1 MFRLALKSVKHNP
14 KRLILTVIAVALG
27 VALVA
32 ATLTFTSALSRGFT
46 DLFGDI
52 YSSVDV
58 IVEEAPAEGEEG
70 QFESRDAQ
78 GPFSEDDVTAIRQ
91 VDGVLYA
98 QGSVAYEMG
107 MVLNADG
114 DAPLGQG
121 APTLIYGWSGIPEID
136 GSTLID
142 GAAPA
147 GDGEVVVDVDTYA
160 KLKLAP
166 GDAVKIATDDGVKE
180 LTVTG
185 SIRFGESNE
194 LQTANLM
201 YATEATVRELA
212 GGVDGFRDIQIVAE
226 EGASPDAIVS
236 AVSPLLPEDTR
247 AITSQDKVAEQVD
260 ALNEALTLV
269 DIFALI
275 FGLVALFVGAY
286 IIVNTFRIIVTQ
298 RTREFGLLRAI
309 GAQGSQ
315 IRNSILIESVVV
327 ALVGATVGILIG
339 WGLALAGGALVESFS
354 GNILG
359 SLILPPKAILWSYSL
374 GLAVTVVAALLP
386 AIHASNI
393 SPMEA
398 LREAG
403 TAGKKS
409 LRLRNIIGGALTLAG
424 VSAVLIGLYV
434 SVPKPAIWVGVGAV
448 LIVLGVTL
456 LAAQVLVPLAF
467 GLRGVL
473 TKLWGVNGKLAA
485 NNIRREPRRSANTAA
500 ALMIGVML
508 LALVAT
514 FTESVKDT
522 FTSQFA
528 TNKAELFV
536 LAQTGLIPQGAI
548 DVISDTDGVRDTVRY
563 AFVDATVDGETRA
576 VGVVD
581 ADKADAVFDFNTD
594 RPLAQ
599 MDGGVFIDP
608 SVVELGYEVGD
619 EVTLVGADGEVTLTV
634 TGLYLNEGDQQ
645 FLVDWATGTQLAEEP
660 QIFQVLIDF
669 DDDADIEAT
678 TDLVNENLKVDFPL
692 VSPQSPTELEQFFN
706 QFLNILLG
714 VVSGL
719 LGAALLIAILGVANT
734 LLLSVTERTREIGL
748 LRAVGVT
755 RKAVWGMITLESV
768 VMALFGT
775 ILGIILGVGLGAALV
790 NSLGEY
796 GFDHAVVPWMWIAV
810 YTALSMIAGVV
821 AAVWPAYRA
830 SRLDILKAIAAD
842 G

>member
-1 MFRLALKSVKHNP
+1 MLRLALKSVRHNP
-14 KRLILTVIAVALG
+14 KRLILTALAVALG

-52 YSSVDV
+52 YGSVDV
-58 IVEEAPAEGEEG
+58 IAEPASSDDGQSDFGAGGTDGLFSASDVE
-70 QFESRDAQ
+70 
-78 GPFSEDDVTAIRQ
+78 AIQ
-91 VDGVLYA
+91 QIDGVLYA
-98 QGSVAYEMG
+98 EGTVGYEEG
-107 MVLNADG
+107 QVLNADG
-114 DAPLGQG
+114 DGPLGQG
-121 APTLIYGWSGIPEID
+121 APTLVYRWSGIADID

-142 GAAPA
+142 GAIPSAE
-147 GDGEVVVDVDTYA
+147 GEVVVDIDTYA
-160 KLKLAP
+160 KLDLTL
-166 GDAVKIATDDGVKE
+166 GDSVQIATEDGVKD

-185 SIRFGESNE
+185 SIRFGDNNE

-201 YATEATVRELA
+201 FANEATIRDLA
-212 GGVDGFRDIQIVAE
+212 GGFEGYTDVQIVAE

-236 AVSPLLPEDTR
+236 ALVPLLPDGAR
-247 AITSQDKVAEQVD
+247 AITSQDKIAEQVD
-260 ALNEALTLV
+260 SLNEAL
-269 DIFALI
+269 DIIDVFALI

-315 IRNSILIESVVV
+315 IRNSIVAESIVV
-327 ALVGATVGILIG
+327 ALVGATFGILIG
-339 WGLALAGGALVESFS
+339 WGLALAGGAIVEVFS

-359 SLILPPKAILWSYSL
+359 PLILPVKALLWSYSL

-386 AIHASNI
+386 AIHASRI

-409 LRLRNIIGGALTLAG
+409 LVVRNIVGGAMTLLG
-424 VSAVLIGLYV
+424 VAAVLFGLYATP
-434 SVPKPAIWVGVGAV
+434 PKPYWWVGAGAV

-456 LAAQVLVPLAF
+456 LAAQVIVPLAY

-485 NNIRREPRRSANTAA
+485 NNIHREPRRSANTAA

-528 TNKAELFV
+528 TNQAELIIV
-536 LAQTGLIPQGAI
+536 PQGGPIPQGSL
-548 DVISDTDGVRDTVRY
+548 DVIAGTDGVKDVARVGITEATFDGSPSTVTII
-563 AFVDATVDGETRA
+563 DAATLDGLFDL
-576 VGVVD
+576 GV
-581 ADKADAVFDFNTD
+581 D
-594 RPLAQ
+594 RPLS
-599 MDGGVFIDP
+599 DLGDGVFIDP
-608 SVVELGYEVGD
+608 TVVAMGYGVGD
-619 EVTLVGADGEVTLTV
+619 SITLEGPDGTETLTV

-645 FLVDWATGTQLAEEP
+645 FVVDWSVGQQLVEEP
-660 QIFQVLIDF
+660 AIFQALVNF
-669 DDDADIEAT
+669 DDGVDVQATEDA
-678 TDLVNENLKVDFPL
+678 VKENLKTDFPL
-692 VSPQSPTELEQFFN
+692 VQPQSPGAIEEFFN
-706 QFLNILLG
+706 QALNILLG
-714 VVSGL
+714 VISGL

-755 RKAVWGMITLESV
+755 RRAVWGMITLESV
-768 VMALFGT
+768 VMAVFGT

-790 NSLGEY
+790 DSLGEY
-796 GFDHAVVPWMWIAV
+796 GFQRVVIPWIWIAF
-810 YTALSMIAGVV
+810 YTVASMIAGVV
-821 AAVWPAYRA
+821 AAIWPAWRA
-830 SRLDILKAIAAD
+830 SKLDILKAIAAD

>member
-27 VALVA
+27 VALVS

-52 YSSVDV
+52 YSSIDV
-58 IVEEAPAEGEEG
+58 IVEEDPAEGEEG

-78 GPFSEDDVTAIRQ
+78 GPFSEDDVAAIKQ
-91 VDGVLYA
+91 IDGVLYA
-98 QGSVAYEMG
+98 EGSVAYEMG
-107 MVLNADG
+107 MVLNAEGDG
-114 DAPLGQG
+114 PLGQG
-121 APTLIYGWSGIPEID
+121 APTLVYGWYGIPEID

-142 GAAPA
+142 GKAPEKD
-147 GDGEVVVDVDTYA
+147 GDVVVDIDTLA
-160 KLKLAP
+160 KLELAF
-166 GDAVKIATDDGVKE
+166 GDTVEIATDDGVKE

-185 SIRFGESNE
+185 SIRFGENNE
-194 LQTANLM
+194 LQTANLL
-201 YATEATVRELA
+201 YATDATVRDLA
-212 GGVDGFRDIQIVAE
+212 GGVEGFRDIQIVAE
-226 EGASPDAIVS
+226 EGASPDAIVD
-236 AVSPLLPEDTR
+236 AVSPLLPDETR

-260 ALNEALTLV
+260 ALNEALTVV

-339 WGLALAGGALVESFS
+339 WGLALLGGLLIEAAS

-359 SLILPPKAILWSYSL
+359 TLILPAKAILWSYGL

-386 AIHASNI
+386 AIHASRI

-409 LRLRNIIGGALTLAG
+409 LRLRNIIGGALTAAG
-424 VSAVLIGLYV
+424 VAAVLIGLYG
-434 SVPKPAIWVGVGAV
+434 SVPKPAYWVGVGAV
-448 LIVLGVTL
+448 LNVLGVTL

-473 TKLWGVNGKLAA
+473 TRLWGVNGKLAA

-536 LAQTGLIPQGAI
+536 LGQMGAIPQGAI
-548 DVISDTDGVRDTVRY
+548 DVIEGTDGVRDVVRY
-563 AFVDATVDGETRA
+563 AFVDATLDGESTF
-576 VGVVD
+576 VGAVD
-581 ADKADAVFDFNTD
+581 ADKADAVFEFNVD
-594 RPLAQ
+594 RPLA
-599 MDGGVFIDP
+599 DLNGGVFIDP
-608 SVVELGYEVGD
+608 STVEKGYDVGD
-619 EVTLVGADGEVTLTV
+619 EVTLVGPEGEVTLEV

-645 FLVDWATGTQLAEEP
+645 FLIDFDTAAQLTDEP
-660 QIFQVLIDF
+660 EIFQVLIDF
-669 DDDADIEAT
+669 ETGADLDAT
-678 TDLVNENLKVDFPL
+678 TEAIEDNLLTDYPL
-692 VSPQSPTELEQFFN
+692 VQVQSPDDLEQFFN
-706 QFLNILLG
+706 QLLDLILA
-714 VVSGL
+714 VISGL

-748 LRAVGVT
+748 LRAVGIK
-755 RKAVWGMITLESV
+755 RGAVWGMITLESM

-775 ILGIILGVGLGAALV
+775 ILGIVLGVGLGAALV
-790 NSLGEY
+790 NSLKDF
-796 GFDHAVVPWMWIAV
+796 GFERAVVPWMWIAI
-810 YTALSMIAGVV
+810 YTVLSLIAGVV
-821 AAVWPAYRA
+821 AAIWPAYRA

>member
-1 MFRLALKSVKHNP
+1 MLRLALKSVRHNP
-14 KRLILTVIAVALG
+14 KRLILTALAVALG

-78 GPFSEDDVTAIRQ
+78 GPFSADDVAAIQQ

-107 MVLNADG
+107 QVLNADG
-114 DAPLGQG
+114 DGPLGQG

-142 GAAPA
+142 GTTPA
-147 GDGEVVVDVDTYA
+147 TDGEVVVDVDTYA
-160 KLKLAP
+160 KLELAP
-166 GDAVKIATDDGVKE
+166 GDTVEIATEEGVKE

-185 SIRFGESNE
+185 SIRFGDNNE

-201 YATEATVRELA
+201 YATEATVRDLA

-226 EGASPDAIVS
+226 EGASPGAIVS
-236 AVSPLLPEDTR
+236 DVSPLLPDGTR
-247 AITSQDKVAEQVD
+247 AITSQDKIAEQVD
-260 ALNEALTLV
+260 SLNEALDIV
-269 DIFALI
+269 DVFALI
-275 FGLVALFVGAY
+275 FGLIALFVGAY

-315 IRNSILIESVVV
+315 LRTAILIEAAIV
-327 ALVGATVGILIG
+327 ALIGATFGILIG
-339 WGLALAGGALVESFS
+339 WGLALGGGALVEVFS
-354 GNILG
+354 GNILAP
-359 SLILPPKAILWSYSL
+359 LILPVKAILWSYSL

-386 AIHASNI
+386 AIHASRI

-409 LRLRNIIGGALTLAG
+409 LAVRNIVGGAMTLLG
-424 VSAVLIGLYV
+424 VAAVLFGLYATP
-434 SVPKPAIWVGVGAV
+434 PKPYWWVGAGAV

-456 LAAQVLVPLAF
+456 LAAQVIVPLAY

-473 TKLWGVNGKLAA
+473 TKMWGVNGKLAA
-485 NNIRREPRRSANTAA
+485 NNIHREPRRSANTAA

-514 FTESVKDT
+514 FTESLKDT

-528 TNKAELFV
+528 TNQAELFV
-536 LAQTGLIPQGAI
+536 LAQMGPIPQGAI
-548 DVISDTDGVRDTVRY
+548 DVIEDTDGVRDAVRY
-563 AFVDATVDGETRA
+563 AFVDATVDGESTT

-581 ADKADAVFDFNTD
+581 ADEADAVFDFNVD
-594 RPLAQ
+594 PSLAE
-599 MDGGVFIDP
+599 MNGGVFIDP
-608 SVVELGYEVGD
+608 SAVELGYEVGD
-619 EVTLVGADGEVTLTV
+619 EVTFVGADGEVTLAV
-634 TGLYLNEGDQQ
+634 TGLYLNEGDQR
-645 FLVDWATGTQLAEEP
+645 FLVDWDAAAQLSEEVLVI
-660 QIFQVLIDF
+660 QALIDF
-669 DDDADIEAT
+669 DEGADLAAT
-678 TDLVNENLKVDFPL
+678 TDAVTENLKTDFPL
-692 VSPQSPTELEQFFN
+692 VQPQSPSELEQFFN
-706 QFLNILLG
+706 QALNILIG
-714 VVSGL
+714 VISGL
-719 LGAALLIAILGVANT
+719 LGAALLIALLGVANT

-768 VMALFGT
+768 VMAVFGT

-790 NSLGEY
+790 DSLGEY
-796 GFDHAVVPWMWIAV
+796 GFERVVIPWIWIGV
-810 YTALSMIAGVV
+810 YTVLSMIAGVL
-821 AAVWPAYRA
+821 AAIWPAWRA
-830 SRLDILKAIAAD
+830 SKLDILKAIAAD

>member
-1 MFRLALKSVKHNP
+1 MLRLALKSVRHNP
-14 KRLILTVIAVALG
+14 KRLILTALAVALG

-52 YSSVDV
+52 YGSVDV
-58 IVEEAPAEGEEG
+58 IAEPAPAETD
-70 QFESRDAQ
+70 ESDFGAGGTDAL
-78 GPFSEDDVTAIRQ
+78 FTSADIEAIRLI
-91 VDGVLYA
+91 DGVQYA
-98 QGSVAYEMG
+98 EGTVGYETG
-107 MVLNADG
+107 QVLNADG

-121 APTLIYGWSGIPEID
+121 APTLVYRWSGIGDID
-136 GSTLID
+136 GSTVID
-142 GAAPA
+142 GVAPTA
-147 GDGEVVVDVDTYA
+147 DGEVVVDVDTYD
-160 KLKLAP
+160 KLDLAP
-166 GDAVKIATDDGVKE
+166 GDTVKIATEEGVKE
-180 LTVTG
+180 LEVTG

-201 YATEATVRELA
+201 FANEATIRDLA
-212 GGVDGFRDIQIVAE
+212 GGFEGYTDVQIVAV
-226 EGASPDAIVS
+226 EGASPDAIV
-236 AVSPLLPEDTR
+236 ADLGPLLPEGTR
-247 AITSQDKVAEQVD
+247 AITSQDKIAEQVD
-260 ALNEALTLV
+260 TLNEALNIV
-269 DIFALI
+269 DVFALI

-315 IRNSILIESVVV
+315 IRNSILVESVVV

-339 WGLALAGGALVESFS
+339 WGLALGGGALVEYFS
-354 GNILG
+354 GNILAP
-359 SLILPPKAILWSYSL
+359 LILPVKAILWSYSL
-374 GLAVTVVAALLP
+374 GLIVTVVAALLP
-386 AIHASNI
+386 AIHASRI

-409 LRLRNIIGGALTLAG
+409 LRVRNIVGGAMTLLG
-424 VSAVLIGLYV
+424 VAAVLFGLYATP
-434 SVPKPAIWVGVGAV
+434 PKPYWWVGAGAV

-456 LAAQVLVPLAF
+456 LAAQVIVPLAY

-473 TKLWGVNGKLAA
+473 TKVWGVNGKLAA
-485 NNIRREPRRSANTAA
+485 NNIHREPRRSANTAA

-514 FTESVKDT
+514 FTESLKDT

-536 LAQTGLIPQGAI
+536 IAQMGPIPQGAI
-548 DVISDTDGVRDTVRY
+548 DVIADTDGVRDVVRY
-563 AFVDATVDGETRA
+563 AFVDAAVDGSTTT
-576 VGVVD
+576 VGVID
-581 ADKADAVFDFNTD
+581 ADGADAVFDFNTD
-594 RPLAQ
+594 RPLAD

-608 SVVELGYEVGD
+608 SAVELGYGVGD
-619 EVTLVGADGEVTLTV
+619 EVTFVGEDGEVTLTV
-634 TGLYLNEGDQQ
+634 TGLYLNAGDQR
-645 FLVDWATGTQLAEEP
+645 FLVGWDTGVQLSEDAP
-660 QIFQVLIDF
+660 IIQGLIDF
-669 DDDADIEAT
+669 DEGADIDAT
-678 TDLVNENLKVDFPL
+678 TDAVNENLKKDFPL
-692 VSPQSPTELEQFFN
+692 VQPQSPGDLEQFFN
-706 QFLNILLG
+706 QALNILIG
-714 VVSGL
+714 VISGL

-768 VMALFGT
+768 VMAVFGT
-775 ILGIILGVGLGAALV
+775 LLGIILGVGLGAALV
-790 NSLGEY
+790 DSLGEY
-796 GFDHAVVPWMWIAV
+796 GFERVVVPWMWIGI
-810 YTALSMIAGVV
+810 YTVLSMIAGVL
-821 AAVWPAYRA
+821 AAIWPAWRA
-830 SRLDILKAIAAD
+830 SKLDILEAIASD